1 MLHQIQ
7 QIIQKADGPR
17 AEKKLLLGQLMW
29 LLKVCALP
37 AAEQRVKQVW
47 EGSWMAF
54 SAALPLADSGGWPC
68 QGGRKTKE
76 AACHLLLSARCGRRY
91 LSHIDFPHTCA
102 CWMWVREQHSSRQR
116 EGCNNLSLS
125 SKRKHSCFSLKK
137 HPNNSLVYSS
147 FCGK

>member
-7 QIIQKADGPR
+7 QIIQRADGPR
-17 AEKKLLLGQLMW
+17 AEKKLSLGQLMW

-37 AAEQRVKQVW
+37 AAEQRVKQVASRVR
-47 EGSWMAF
+47 GFMDAL

-102 CWMWVREQHSSRQR
+102 C
-116 EGCNNLSLS
+116 
-125 SKRKHSCFSLKK
+125 
-137 HPNNSLVYSS
+137 
-147 FCGK
+147 